1 MASRATATLRRLTYR
16 GFPIEDVGA
25 TVDMVNRDCLVFG
38 LSSLSTTTA
47 AMHRAVAVPR
57 YVSTTVG
64 RGFVR
69 TSCRRLASTSTSNAS
84 FGSKPTKVVRRIL
97 FYTVA
102 ATGTFYIGSA
112 FVSFEN
118 QQYRELFTDNVP
130 LGKKLVEYGE
140 AHKWDDITI
149 EQIVVTTVD
158 AYKAVY
164 NFVQRQLG
172 NAPTEETIEK
182 TAKSALKESKERV
195 KSVAA
200 SLKTVVKKVEEETVP
215 EATAKAISIARQ
227 HGAQFADELDEL
239 IRRAEASIAG
249 KSVDSL
255 NEATTTPAQSGSSP
269 DTIPLRDDADI
280 IIVSDKNPDGVV
292 VYAAPLPIGFEPPPG
307 YERPTP
313 SKLTPKAAAEPTPV
327 PLPLV
332 APAVSEVAVSEP
344 VITQLASTIDNLASF
359 LASNPAASEKAKDV
373 LEVAKGDLTSL
384 AARIEKIKEDEKL
397 QLEMKLDE
405 QAREYTTKLLELE
418 LEAQDKLDSQQDGFR
433 TFYDEERSRF
443 AQVYREKLSRN
454 YVPRQNSLMSG
465 RLKEEV
471 IAQGIEMQRRWI
483 REVKVRVEQ
492 ERGGRLAKLDELATS
507 LKRLERLAL
516 DNSSYLD
523 ENIRVHSMWTAIR
536 AMQSAVDASIRKP
549 FREELRV
556 LRHIAVAKEDT
567 IIAAALDSLEQSD
580 MPDIGVEPFA
590 DLASWFSTSVRP
602 RVSSV
607 ALVPDQ
613 DAGVLTHLASHFLSL
628 FRFQRHGLVPGS
640 DVLSVLSRA
649 EYYMNEKDLDSAAR
663 ELNQVKGTARELLH
677 DWLEAARRRLEVLQ
691 ALEVI
696 QSQATLASL
705 LVV

>member
-1 MASRATATLRRLTYR
+1 MYRA
-16 GFPIEDVGA
+16 I
-25 TVDMVNRDCLVFG
+25 
-38 LSSLSTTTA
+38 
-47 AMHRAVAVPR
+47 AVPR
-57 YVSTTVG
+57 HVPATVG
-64 RGFVR
+64 RGLVR
-69 TSCRRLASTSTSNAS
+69 SSRRRLVSTTTTSTSNSSSGPNPA
-84 FGSKPTKVVRRIL
+84 KNIVRKIL

-102 ATGTFYIGSA
+102 TTGTFYIGST

-118 QQYRELFTDNVP
+118 QQYRELFTENVP
-130 LGKKLVEYGE
+130 LGKELVEYGE
-140 AHKWDDITI
+140 SHNWDEVTV
-149 EQIVVTTVD
+149 EQVVVATVD
-158 AYKAVY
+158 AYKNVY
-164 NFVQRQLG
+164 NFAQRQLG
-172 NAPTEETIEK
+172 NAPTEETSEK
-182 TAKSALKESKERV
+182 TANSALKESKERV
-195 KSVAA
+195 KSAVA
-200 SLKTVVKKVEEETVP
+200 SLKTAVKKVEEEKVP
-215 EATAKAISIARQ
+215 EATAKAMAIARH
-227 HGAQFADELDEL
+227 HGAEFADELDDL
-239 IRRAEASIAG
+239 IHKAEAAIAG
-249 KSVDSL
+249 KPVESL
-255 NEATTTPAQSGSSP
+255 PKATITPAQPASSP
-269 DTIPLRDDADI
+269 ADTISLRDDTDL
-280 IIVSDKNPDGVV
+280 IIVSDKNTNNVI
-292 VYAAPLPIGFEPPPG
+292 VYAVPLPIGFEPPPG
-307 YERPTP
+307 YERPAP
-313 SKLTPKAAAEPTPV
+313 PKPAPKAPAEPTPV

-373 LEVAKGDLTSL
+373 LEIAKGDLTGL

-418 LEAQDKLDSQQDGFR
+418 LEAQDKLDSQQEGFR
-433 TFYDEERSRF
+433 TFYDQERARF
-443 AQVYREKLSRN
+443 SQVYREKLEQELRTQTELIN
-454 YVPRQNSLMSG
+454 E

-483 REVKVRVEQ
+483 REVKVHVEQ
-492 ERGGRLAKLDELATS
+492 ERGGRLAKLDELATN

-523 ENIRVHSMWTAIR
+523 ENIRVHSMWTALR
-536 AMQSAVDASIRKP
+536 AMQSAVDASTRKP

-556 LRHIAVAKEDT
+556 LRHIAVAKEDA

-590 DLASWFSTSVRP
+590 DLASWFNTTVRP

-613 DAGVLTHLASHFLSL
+613 NAGVLTHLASHFLSS
-628 FRFQRHGLVPGS
+628 FRFQQQGLVPGS

-649 EYYMNEKDLDSAAR
+649 DYHMNEKDLDSAAR
-663 ELNQVKGTARELLH
+663 ELNQLKGTARELLH

>member
-1 MASRATATLRRLTYR
+1 
-16 GFPIEDVGA
+16 
-25 TVDMVNRDCLVFG
+25 
-38 LSSLSTTTA
+38 
-47 AMHRAVAVPR
+47 MHRAIAVPR
-57 YVSTTVG
+57 HVSATVG
-64 RGFVR
+64 RDFVR
-69 TSCRRLASTSTSNAS
+69 TSRRRLASTTTSNAS
-84 FGSKPTKVVRRIL
+84 SGSKPAKVIRKIL
-97 FYTVA
+97 FYSVA

-118 QQYRELFTDNVP
+118 QQYRELFTENIP
-130 LGKKLVEYGE
+130 FGKELVEYGE
-140 AHKWDDITI
+140 ARKWDDITI
-149 EQIVVTTVD
+149 EQVVVATVD
-158 AYKAVY
+158 AYKTVY

-172 NAPTEETIEK
+172 NAPTEEASEK
-182 TAKSALKESKERV
+182 TAKSALEESKERV
-195 KSVAA
+195 KSTAA
-200 SLKTVVKKVEEETVP
+200 SLKTAVKKVEEETVP
-215 EATAKAISIARQ
+215 KATAKALSIARH
-227 HGAQFADELDEL
+227 HGAQLADELDDL
-239 IRRAEASIAG
+239 IRRAEAALATN
-249 KSVDSL
+249 SVDSL
-255 NEATTTPAQSGSSP
+255 HEATATPAQPGSSP
-269 DTIPLRDDADI
+269 DTPALRNDTDL
-280 IIVSDKNPDGVV
+280 IIVSDKNPENAI

-307 YERPTP
+307 YERPAP
-313 SKLTPKAAAEPTPV
+313 PKPVPKACCGIHSS
-327 PLPLV
+327 
-332 APAVSEVAVSEP
+332 VSEVALSEP

-373 LEVAKGDLTSL
+373 LEVAKGDLTGL

-418 LEAQDKLDSQQDGFR
+418 LEAQDKLDSQQEGFR
-433 TFYDEERSRF
+433 TFYDEERGRF
-443 AQVYREKLSRN
+443 AQVYREKLEQELRTQTELIN
-454 YVPRQNSLMSG
+454 E

-492 ERGGRLAKLDELATS
+492 ERGGRLAKLDELTTS

-523 ENIRVHSMWTAIR
+523 ENIRVHSMWAAIR

-556 LRHIAVAKEDT
+556 LRHIAVAKEDA

-613 DAGVLTHLASHFLSL
+613 DAGVLTHLASHFLSS
-628 FRFQRHGLVPGS
+628 FRFQRHGLVSGS
-640 DVLSVLSRA
+640 DVLSILSRA

-663 ELNQVKGTARELLH
+663 ELNQVKGTARELLR

-691 ALEVI
+691 ALEVLM
-696 QSQATLASL
+696 SQFVACVTLTPS
-705 LVV
+705 

>member
-1 MASRATATLRRLTYR
+1 MYRA
-16 GFPIEDVGA
+16 I
-25 TVDMVNRDCLVFG
+25 
-38 LSSLSTTTA
+38 
-47 AMHRAVAVPR
+47 AVPR
-57 YVSTTVG
+57 HIPATVG
-64 RGFVR
+64 RGVVR
-69 TSCRRLASTSTSNAS
+69 TSRRRLASSTTTSNAS
-84 FGSKPTKVVRRIL
+84 SGSKPAKIVRSIL

-102 ATGTFYIGSA
+102 ATGTFYIGNA

-118 QQYRELFTDNVP
+118 QQYRELFTENVP
-130 LGKKLVEYGE
+130 LGKELVEYGE
-140 AHKWDDITI
+140 AHKWDEITI
-149 EQIVVTTVD
+149 EQIVIATVD
-158 AYKAVY
+158 TYKTVY

-172 NAPTEETIEK
+172 NAPTEETIET

-195 KSVAA
+195 KSAAA
-200 SLKTVVKKVEEETVP
+200 SLKTAVKKVKEGKDP
-215 EATAKAISIARQ
+215 EATAKAISIARH
-227 HGAQFADELDEL
+227 HGAQFADELDDL
-239 IRRAEASIAG
+239 IRRAEAALAV
-249 KSVDSL
+249 KPVDL
-255 NEATTTPAQSGSSP
+255 LHGATTTPAQPGSPP
-269 DTIPLRDDADI
+269 DTIPPRDDTEL
-280 IIVSDKNPDGVV
+280 IIVSDNNSDDVI

-307 YERPTP
+307 YGRPAP
-313 SKLTPKAAAEPTPV
+313 PKPAPKVVAEPTPV

-344 VITQLASTIDNLASF
+344 VITQLAFTIDNLASF
-359 LASNPAASEKAKDV
+359 LASNPAASEKAKDI
-373 LEVAKGDLTSL
+373 LEVAKCDLTGL

-418 LEAQDKLDSQQDGFR
+418 LESQDKLDLQQEGFR
-433 TFYDEERSRF
+433 TFYDEERGRF
-443 AQVYREKLSRN
+443 AQVYREKLEQELRTQTELIN
-454 YVPRQNSLMSG
+454 E

-492 ERGGRLAKLDELATS
+492 ERGGRLAKLDELATN

-523 ENIRVHSMWTAIR
+523 ENIRVHSMWTALR

-556 LRHIAVAKEDT
+556 LRHIAAAKEDA

-602 RVSSV
+602 RISSV

-613 DAGVLTHLASHFLSL
+613 DAGVLTHLASHFLSS

-663 ELNQVKGTARELLH
+663 ELNQVKGTARELLR

-705 LVV
+705 LVI

>member
-1 MASRATATLRRLTYR
+1 
-16 GFPIEDVGA
+16 
-25 TVDMVNRDCLVFG
+25 
-38 LSSLSTTTA
+38 
-47 AMHRAVAVPR
+47 MHRAIAVSRHVPA
-57 YVSTTVG
+57 TIG
-64 RGFVR
+64 RGLVR
-69 TSCRRLASTSTSNAS
+69 TSRKRLASTTSNAS
-84 FGSKPTKVVRRIL
+84 SGSKPAKVARRIL

-102 ATGTFYIGSA
+102 ATGTFYIGSS

-118 QQYRELFTDNVP
+118 QQYRELFTENVP
-130 LGKKLVEYGE
+130 LGKELVEYGE
-140 AHKWDDITI
+140 AHKWDEITI
-149 EQIVVTTVD
+149 EQVVVTTVD
-158 AYKAVY
+158 AYKTVY

-172 NAPTEETIEK
+172 NVPTEETIEK

-195 KSVAA
+195 KSAAA
-200 SLKTVVKKVEEETVP
+200 SLKTVVKKAEEETVP
-215 EATAKAISIARQ
+215 EATAKAIFIARQ
-227 HGAQFADELDEL
+227 HGAQFADELDDL
-239 IRRAEASIAG
+239 IRRAEASLAG
-249 KSVDSL
+249 KPVDSL
-255 NEATTTPAQSGSSP
+255 HEARTTPAQPGSSS
-269 DTIPLRDDADI
+269 DTIPPRDDTDL
-280 IIVSDKNPDGVV
+280 IIVSDKNPDTVV

-307 YERPTP
+307 YERPAP
-313 SKLTPKAAAEPTPV
+313 PKPAPKAPAEPTPM

-373 LEVAKGDLTSL
+373 LEVAKGDLTGL

-433 TFYDEERSRF
+433 KFYDEERGRF
-443 AQVYREKLSRN
+443 TQVYREKLEQELRTQTELIN
-454 YVPRQNSLMSG
+454 E

-492 ERGGRLAKLDELATS
+492 ERGGRLAKLDELATG

-516 DNSSYLD
+516 DNSFYLD
-523 ENIRVHSMWTAIR
+523 ENIR
-536 AMQSAVDASIRKP
+536 P

-580 MPDIGVEPFA
+580 VPDIGVEPFA